1 MVSEV
6 EKDIQVLRE
15 FIQIY
20 CDTKH
25 KDFSKTYENGILLCT
40 FCHDTLSYSTW
51 RRNTCPLV
59 PKPTCKNCE
68 IHCYHPKQRAKIKEI
83 MRHSGLALIKRGR
96 LDLIFHYL
104 F

>member
-6 EKDIQVLRE
+6 EKDILILMD

-25 KDFSKTYENGILLCT
+25 KDRTKKIENEVSLCKE
-40 FCHDTLSYSTW
+40 CHEVLSYSSW
-51 RRNTCPLV
+51 RREICPLD
-59 PKPTCKNCE
+59 PKPTCKKCK
-68 IHCYHPKQRAKIKEI
+68 IHCYIPEQREKIKEI
-83 MRHSGLALIKRGR
+83 MRHSGKVLIKRGR
-96 LDLIFHYL
+96 LDLLLHYL